1 MKDTHIG
8 KSFYVISFF
17 IALILLGAYIYLN
30 QSDSDEN
37 INVSEVY
44 VEVEKNTL
52 KKAEETSDNPKIS
65 EDQNNFPDTDEIEES
80 QPKEIRI
87 VAEEILYP
95 DEYDFGDSM
104 SSVFIAAGKPIKIDT
119 LPLTKLQQG
128 DTLQLEFNN
137 ISIEAI
143 MDEVS
148 LKHYYA
154 NELDDISEDLSVI
167 RFKGR
172 LESNVETTLKNYVSG
187 TVFYN
192 KYGVDNAR
200 LLLDSYQGEY
210 QFDIYKNVGY
220 YVEEGAR
227 QKEVYDRGIRID

>member
-1 MKDTHIG
+1 MNKKNIIFLGGFIVLVVLFLSITHFDQKNNQPL
-8 KSFYVISFF
+8 KSETPSQQSS
-17 IALILLGAYIYLN
+17 N
-30 QSDSDEN
+30 ESSDSEMID
-37 INVSEVY
+37 
-44 VEVEKNTL
+44 T
-52 KKAEETSDNPKIS
+52 
-65 EDQNNFPDTDEIEES
+65 DQNNQQSVNLDDEAKNSES
-80 QPKEIRI
+80 KEIRI

-104 SSVFIAAGKPIKIDT
+104 SSVFIAAGKPIKLDT

-128 DTLQLEFNN
+128 DTFQLEFNN

-148 LKHYYA
+148 LRHYTKEQTDENQGNLTVKRFSGILNFDTTRA
-154 NELDDISEDLSVI
+154 HNFINGSVTYGENGVVDSSLWI
-167 RFKGR
+167 D
-172 LESNVETTLKNYVSG
+172 S
-187 TVFYN
+187 
-192 KYGVDNAR
+192 KY
-200 LLLDSYQGEY
+200 GEY

>member
-1 MKDTHIG
+1 MKNTHIG

-17 IALILLGAYIYLN
+17 IALILLGAHIYLN
-30 QSDSDEN
+30 QSDSGEN
-37 INVSEVY
+37 TNVSEVY

-52 KKAEETSDNPKIS
+52 KKAEQTSDNPKIS
-65 EDQNNFPDTDEIEES
+65 EDQNNLPDTDEIEES

-128 DTLQLEFNN
+128 DTFQLEFNN

-143 MDEVS
+143 IDEVS
-148 LKHYYA
+148 LRYYTREQTDENQGNLTVKRFSGILSFDTTRA
-154 NELDDISEDLSVI
+154 HNFINGSVI
-167 RFKGR
+167 YGENGVVDSR
-172 LESNVETTLKNYVSG
+172 LWIDS
-187 TVFYN
+187 
-192 KYGVDNAR
+192 KY
-200 LLLDSYQGEY
+200 GEY